1 MVGSTGVGVAG
12 IGVTTWAALAVLV
25 CSAAAGIRMYL
36 RREFDPFVRRIVPM
50 ALGAKLLGTFAY
62 YAVIEDVYGSG
73 DVTGYISAGREL
85 VPAIR
90 SGALPEN
97 ALEPGT
103 RFTEFLTGLLFSVVG
118 SSEIVG
124 YVVFSMLSFVG
135 MVFFFHAFRLAV
147 PDGDHHRY
155 ALMVLFVPTMLFW
168 PSTIGKDAW
177 VVFTLGVGAYGAAR
191 ILRRQ
196 RFGYPLVAVA
206 LVAMAMVRP
215 HMAALFAV
223 SFLAGFLL
231 RFGDSG
237 VKRSATGWVV
247 GLVLIGVGVGFSLMN
262 FSEEMGRSETGE
274 DAALSE
280 RVRADVDEI
289 FDRTDQL
296 TSQGGGQF
304 QSRPV
309 RGPADL
315 LHALI
320 TVPFRPFPWEG
331 HNYQAQIAG
340 FEGLLLFGLVLAALP
355 RLATLPRRLLRT
367 PYVVVATAYSL
378 GFIVAFS
385 NVGNFGIL
393 TRQRAQ
399 LLPMLLVL
407 LALPRAGSVSDR
419 VPLGRASGPRSR
431 RPVVEYLPSTEP
443 REETDEKHPGA

>member
-1 MVGSTGVGVAG
+1 VGVAG
-12 IGVTTWAALAVLV
+12 LGVTAWFALAVLV
-25 CSAAAGIRMYL
+25 ASAAAGFRVYL
-36 RREFDPFVRRIVPM
+36 RREADPFVRRIVPT
-50 ALGAKLLGTFAY
+50 ALAAKLLGTFAY
-62 YAVIEDVYGSG
+62 YTVIADVYGSG
-73 DVTGYISAGREL
+73 DVTGYITVGREL
-85 VPAIR
+85 APAIR
-90 SGALPEN
+90 SGTLPEN

-118 SSEIVG
+118 PSEIVG
-124 YVVFSMLSFVG
+124 YVVFSMLSFGG
-135 MVFFFHAFRLAV
+135 MLLLFHAFRLAV

-155 ALMVLFVPTMLFW
+155 ALMILFLPTMLFW

-177 VVFTLGVGAYGAAR
+177 VVFTLGLGSYGVAR
-191 ILRRQ
+191 ILRRH

-206 LVAMAMVRP
+206 LPAMAMVRP

-231 RFGDSG
+231 RLGDSS
-237 VKRSATGWVV
+237 VKRSASGWVV
-247 GLVLIGVGVGFSLMN
+247 GLVLIGVGVSSALLN
-262 FSEEMGRSETGE
+262 FSEEMGRSETSE
-274 DAALSE
+274 DAALTE

-289 FDRTDQL
+289 FERTDQL
-296 TSQGGGQF
+296 TSDGGGQF

-309 RGPADL
+309 RGPVDL
-315 LHALI
+315 LHAIL

-340 FEGLLLFGLVLAALP
+340 LEGLLLLGLVVAAIP
-355 RLATLPRRLLRT
+355 RLAGLPRRLLRT
-367 PYVVVATAYSL
+367 PYVVMATAYSL

-407 LALPRAGSVSDR
+407 LALPRGSPVG
-419 VPLGRASGPRSR
+419 GRGPVR
-431 RPVVEYLPSTEP
+431 RPNGRRGHRPAVLEYLPSPEP
-443 REETDEKHPGA
+443 SQGIDEKRLET

>member
-1 MVGSTGVGVAG
+1 VAG
-12 IGVTTWAALAVLV
+12 IGVTAWAALAVLV
-25 CSAAAGIRMYL
+25 CGAAAGFRVYL
-36 RREFDPFVRRIVPM
+36 RREGDPFVRRIVPI
-50 ALGAKLLGTFAY
+50 ALAAKMLGTFAY
-62 YAVIEDVYGSG
+62 YTVIEDVYGSG
-73 DVTGYISAGREL
+73 DVTGYIGVGREL
-85 VPAIR
+85 APAIR
-90 SGALPEN
+90 SGTLPDN

-118 SSEIVG
+118 PSEIVG

-135 MVFFFHAFRLAV
+135 TLLLFHAFRLAV

-155 ALMVLFVPTMLFW
+155 SLLVLFLPTMLFW

-177 VVFTLGVGAYGAAR
+177 VVFTLGICAYGAAR

-206 LVAMAMVRP
+206 LPAMAMVRP

-223 SFLAGFLL
+223 SFMAGFLL
-231 RFGDSG
+231 RLGDSS
-237 VKRSATGWVV
+237 VKRSATGWAV
-247 GLVLIGVGVGFSLMN
+247 GLVLIGVGVGFALLN
-262 FSEEMGRSETGE
+262 FSDEMGRSETGE
-274 DAALSE
+274 DAGLTE
-280 RVRADVDEI
+280 RVRADVDEV
-289 FDRTDQL
+289 FERTDRA
-296 TSQGGGQF
+296 TSEGGGQF

-309 RGPADL
+309 RGPVDL
-315 LHALI
+315 LHAFL

-340 FEGLLLFGLVLAALP
+340 IEGLLLLGLVVAAIP
-355 RLATLPRRLLRT
+355 RLAGLPRRLLRT
-367 PYVVVATAYSL
+367 PYVVMATAYSL

-407 LALPRAGSVSDR
+407 LALPRGSPVS
-419 VPLGRASGPRSR
+419 GREPAR
-431 RPVVEYLPSTEP
+431 RPNGRRARRPAVLEYLPSP
-443 REETDEKHPGA
+443 QPSQGDDEKRLGT

>member
-1 MVGSTGVGVAG
+1 MAG
-12 IGVTTWAALAVLV
+12 IGVSTWVALAVLV
-25 CSAAAGIRMYL
+25 GSAAAGLRMYL
-36 RREFDPFVRRIVPM
+36 RREPDRFIRRTVSI

-62 YAVIEDVYGSG
+62 YKVIDDVYGSG
-73 DVTGYISAGREL
+73 DVTGYITAGRDL

-90 SGALPEN
+90 SGSLPEN

-118 SSEIVG
+118 PSEIVG
-124 YVVFSMLSFVG
+124 YLVFSMLSFVG
-135 MVFFFHAFRLAV
+135 MVLFFYAFRLAV

-155 ALMVLFVPTMLFW
+155 ALMVLLLPTMLFW

-177 VVFTLGVGAYGAAR
+177 VIFTLGVGAYGATR
-191 ILRRQ
+191 TLRRQ
-196 RFGYPLVAVA
+196 RFGYSLVTAA
-206 LVAMAMVRP
+206 LAAMAMVRP

-231 RFGDSG
+231 RLGDSS
-237 VKRSATGWVV
+237 VKRSAAGWVV
-247 GLVLIGVGVGFSLMN
+247 GLVLIGVGVGFALLN
-262 FSEEMGRSETGE
+262 FSDEMGRSETGE
-274 DAALSE
+274 DAALTE

-296 TSQGGGQF
+296 TSDGGGQF

-309 RGPADL
+309 RGPVDL
-315 LHALI
+315 LHALV

-340 FEGLLLFGLVLAALP
+340 FEGVLLLGLVLAALP
-355 RLATLPRRLLRT
+355 RLAGLPRRLLRT
-367 PYVVVATAYSL
+367 PYVVLATAYSL

-399 LLPMLLVL
+399 LLPLLLVL
-407 LALPRAGSVSDR
+407 LALPRGSTVADQE
-419 VPLGRASGPRSR
+419 LIR
-431 RPVVEYLPSTEP
+431 RPHGGGTRRPVVVEYLPSPEP
-443 REETDEKHPGA
+443 SDGSDEERLGT